1 MTEMAG
7 NDANI
12 SRDDYSD
19 LVNQLVRETM
29 RAWAESGEPWEEQ
42 LSGCRIP
49 GCQCEGRIEYMEWG
63 SVDMTGTDDSEYEDP
78 DDRANRLYVESCNYD
93 LSEGMTPKT
102 DRPPLRKNRRRNNGQ
117 ELQESTSCASELES
131 QTDEESLNSELTV
144 QPGTVA
150 DEDVPTHGDEGDTYG
165 PNELTGWTGCDAD
178 SPSGELSEIIDRPV
192 TESVT
197 ARSGI
202 DTDFPSSEHSEL
214 VGRPVTTDGP
224 VSLGDTPPSS
234 DSGMHSL
241 EEQWENMSISTV
253 DMESEQNGRP
263 TNGSP
268 TGRRGSDTRVPP
280 NTEEEEDINCPWM
293 DCLLEGESDELSSI
307 DIPNYRKDIQYHCVT
322 ICKEENSSVNSG
334 TDGGHSDI
342 GVLADFS
349 DYEEDAQ
356 YTPDM
361 LEEIRR
367 INEMGFR
374 TDEDSPQWEEAFQQT
389 MDADE
394 DIPSCRDKKDNSGSQ
409 KQAGSDTDFPNGN
422 IQNLST
428 DRSRSR

>member
-19 LVNQLVRETM
+19 LVDQLVRETM
-29 RAWAESGEPWEEQ
+29 RAWAESGESLEEQ

-63 SVDMTGTDDSEYEDP
+63 SEDMTETDDSEYEDP
-78 DDRANRLYVESCNYD
+78 DERAKRLYVESCNYD

-102 DRPPLRKNRRRNNGQ
+102 DTPPLRKNWRRRYEVRKNIGQ

-131 QTDEESLNSELTV
+131 QTDEESLNSEPTV
-144 QPGTVA
+144 KPGTVA
-150 DEDVPTHGDEGDTYG
+150 DEDIPTHGDEGDTYG

-234 DSGMHSL
+234 DSGIHSL

-263 TNGSP
+263 T
-268 TGRRGSDTRVPP
+268 
-280 NTEEEEDINCPWM
+280 
-293 DCLLEGESDELSSI
+293 
-307 DIPNYRKDIQYHCVT
+307 
-322 ICKEENSSVNSG
+322 
-334 TDGGHSDI
+334 DG
-342 GVLADFS
+342 A
-349 DYEEDAQ
+349 A
-356 YTPDM
+356 
-361 LEEIRR
+361 
-367 INEMGFR
+367 
-374 TDEDSPQWEEAFQQT
+374 W
-389 MDADE
+389 
-394 DIPSCRDKKDNSGSQ
+394 
-409 KQAGSDTDFPNGN
+409 
-422 IQNLST
+422 
-428 DRSRSR
+428 